1 MPMNL
6 NWAERQIFLKHAW
19 GPGPLLDMFSALG
32 FKAVCAAVKMNLFEI
47 LESNGPQ
54 TPAGLADLVRADA
67 RGIELLLH
75 VLRGQGYVELKRG
88 SRYANTAMTRSW
100 MLARSGVNCSTM
112 FGFFEDA
119 IDRWSKLDDSIRNG
133 HPAENCDAWLN
144 RHPGSWERYH
154 ANLHGVARLLFPEV
168 VKRLRLPPAAK
179 RLVDIGGSH
188 GLYSV
193 ELCRKHPGL
202 SAVIFDWPQAA
213 PAALK
218 TIRDHGMSDR
228 VSFVE
233 GDFFRDS
240 IGEGYDAALL
250 FNVIRIFPEAEA
262 VALLATTQKALRP
275 GGKVFVADQFNS
287 STPTSFSET
296 NAFLILLELYN
307 GSPGRNYSADQ
318 VKSMALAAGF
328 GRPREILLRR
338 SAGVS
343 VVEAE
348 RVY

>member
-1 MPMNL
+1 
-6 NWAERQIFLKHAW
+6 
-19 GPGPLLDMFSALG
+19 
-32 FKAVCAAVKMNLFEI
+32 
-47 LESNGPQ
+47 
-54 TPAGLADLVRADA
+54 
-67 RGIELLLH
+67 
-75 VLRGQGYVELKRG
+75 
-88 SRYANTAMTRSW
+88 